1 VQNPA
6 PAGVART
13 IFCHARSGFLFVR
26 HASRLAN
33 SACLEANMGWK
44 WQEFVANCR
53 LYAPVTPNIRLCLR
67 GLVTRQKPLCRTAP
81 DSKLNSL
88 SGGIMARD
96 VYLQIDGTKGKGR
109 WKYSQQKIS
118 GGGAGSTVGEWNLA
132 QNRTA

>member
-1 VQNPA
+1 M
-6 PAGVART
+6 R
-13 IFCHARSGFLFVR
+13 
-26 HASRLAN
+26 
-33 SACLEANMGWK
+33 WK
-44 WQEFVANCR
+44 WQEFVVDCR
-53 LYAPVTPNIRLCLR
+53 LCAPLTPNIRLCLR

-96 VYLQIDGTKGKGR
+96 VYLQIDGTKGKVR